1 METRKV
7 TIINGKTQSQK
18 VIQDSRATTLGELKA
33 EMRQAGI
40 DYEGM
45 TFFEGH
51 MRAELKDDAAPLPTN
66 IPYKGQVVND
76 LVFMLTQPDKK
87 VKSGA
92 MSRAEAYQAVKD
104 LGLQDEIKRRF
115 GKNFTQC
122 GTADLEAVVIE
133 ASNASKPETPA
144 SAPIAPEAP
153 VNNCGNQPESCGGQ
167 SEVSNTAKAVKALV
181 DDLYDNDVIDEETH
195 DKVIAVLYGKKITQ
209 TEKMSKKE
217 VDDMFNF
224 IH

>member
-18 VIQDSRATTLGELKA
+18 VIQDSRATTLGGLKA

-51 MRAELKDDAAPLPTN
+51 MRAELKDDASPLPTN

-76 LVFMLTQPDKK
+76 LIFMLTAPDKK

-92 MSRAEAYQAVKD
+92 MTRAEAYETIKKK
-104 LGLQDEIKRRF
+104 GLQEACEAAF

-122 GTADLEAVVIE
+122 ATADLEALI
-133 ASNASKPETPA
+133 SKYASKAPAGVEKPVVADAPATPTRSCEGADVVAAISTLNQALFDDGTIDDETY
-144 SAPIAPEAP
+144 EAVVGLLGG
-153 VNNCGNQPESCGGQ
+153 VNTP
-167 SEVSNTAKAVKALV
+167 
-181 DDLYDNDVIDEETH
+181 
-195 DKVIAVLYGKKITQ
+195 KKPSD
-209 TEKMSKKE
+209 KMSQRE
-217 VDDMFNF
+217 VDDMFDF
-224 IH
+224 INN

>member
-76 LVFMLTQPDKK
+76 LVFMLTKPDKK
-87 VKSGA
+87 VRSGA
-92 MSRAEAYQAVKD
+92 MSRADAYQAVKD

-133 ASNASKPETPA
+133 ASNASKPKAPA

-153 VNNCGNQPESCGGQ
+153 VNDCGGQ
-167 SEVSNTAKAVKALV
+167 PEPCGAQPEVSNTAKAVEALV
-181 DDLYDNDVIDEETH
+181 DDLYDNGVIDEETH
-195 DKVIAVLYGKKITQ
+195 DKVIAILYGKKIAQ

-217 VDDMFNF
+217 VDDMFDF

>member
-144 SAPIAPEAP
+144 SAPMAPEAP
-153 VNNCGNQPESCGGQ
+153 VNNCGNQPEPCGTKP
-167 SEVSNTAKAVKALV
+167 EVSNTAKAVEALV
-181 DDLYDNDVIDEETH
+181 GDLYDNDIIDEETH
-195 DKVIAVLYGKKITQ
+195 DKVIAILYGKKIAQ